1 MSPSETFRGRV
12 VSEGI
17 ATGQLY
23 LGRSGRAGAQPAG
36 PAQEAAG
43 PAPQVTGRQTQAAP
57 SDETAGGP
65 AAVAAVRA
73 AFAAVAA
80 ERFALAAQLRSDER
94 SEQAAI
100 VEIGGLMAGDPALV
114 DAAAAAVEN
123 GTDAI
128 AAVIAAAD
136 EQAAILAALPSE
148 DLAARADDVRQV
160 GQAVVA
166 QLTAGSAVPP
176 PDGDF
181 ILVGREI
188 DPADLIR
195 LADAGL
201 TGAISVSGGAS
212 SHSAIIARGLG
223 LPMVAGVD
231 PAVLEAPAGH
241 PALLD
246 ATAPANATAPRIGR
260 LVVDPDP
267 ADLPSSTATPPTT
280 TPTTTTTTTPTTTI
294 PTTTTPPTTTT
305 TFALPPSET
314 STASPA
320 TKTSATS
327 SASADTADPPV
338 YRTADGQPVT
348 LLVNAASARE
358 VRMGLAAGAAGV
370 GLLRTEIPFLGA
382 TAWPTQAEHEAAL
395 APPLRLLAGRPAVVR
410 LLDFSGD
417 KVPPFLAGPGQTN
430 GQANGLTS
438 LLDAPHALRDQLRAI
453 LAAGRATD
461 LRIMVPMVTTVTEL
475 AQVEAALI
483 EAAQAEA
490 AQSEGAEAGAARPPV
505 LGMMVE
511 VESTATGAAAFAD
524 TAGFFS
530 IGTNDLTS
538 QVLGID
544 RADPRMRPGLAA
556 DPRVLAVLRDVVT
569 AAAGRAVPVSV
580 CGDSAADPEVL
591 PLLLGL
597 GLRTFSVGAARL
609 PQVAAWIAGIDTARA
624 AEQAAAVLSAR
635 PVRPA

>member
-23 LGRSGRAGAQPAG
+23 LGRSGRAGSRPPD
-36 PAQEAAG
+36 PAQEATG
-43 PAPQVTGRQTQAAP
+43 PGPQLAGRQTQAGRP
-57 SDETAGGP
+57 GETAGGP
-65 AAVAAVRA
+65 AAVAEVRA

-80 ERFALAAQLRSDER
+80 ERFALAAQLRSDDR

-128 AAVIAAAD
+128 AAVVGAAE

-160 GQAVVA
+160 GHAVVA

-181 ILVGREI
+181 ILVGREV

-201 TGAISVSGGAS
+201 TGAVSVSGGAS

-231 PAVLEAPAGH
+231 PAVLDAPAGH

-267 ADLPSSTATPPTT
+267 ADLAP
-280 TPTTTTTTTPTTTI
+280 
-294 PTTTTPPTTTT
+294 
-305 TFALPPSET
+305 
-314 STASPA
+314 AS
-320 TKTSATS
+320 KTSATS
-327 SASADTADPPV
+327 SASADTADPPL
-338 YRTADGQPVT
+338 YRTADGQEVT

-382 TAWPTQAEHEAAL
+382 TAWPTRAEHEAAL

-417 KVPPFLAGPGQTN
+417 KVPPFLAGPGPTSM
-430 GQANGLTS
+430 QANGLTS

-475 AQVEAALI
+475 AQVEAALV

-490 AQSEGAEAGAARPPV
+490 AEAGPVHPPV

-511 VESTATGAAAFAD
+511 VESTATGAAAFAG
-524 TAGFFS
+524 TARFFS

-544 RADPRMRPGLAA
+544 RADPQMRPGLAA

-569 AAAGRAVPVSV
+569 AAADRAVPVSV

-609 PQVAAWIAGIDTARA
+609 PQVAAWIAAIDTARA

-635 PVRPA
+635 PARPA

>member
-1 MSPSETFRGRV
+1 
-12 VSEGI
+12 
-17 ATGQLY
+17 
-23 LGRSGRAGAQPAG
+23 
-36 PAQEAAG
+36 
-43 PAPQVTGRQTQAAP
+43 
-57 SDETAGGP
+57 
-65 AAVAAVRA
+65 
-73 AFAAVAA
+73 
-80 ERFALAAQLRSDER
+80 
-94 SEQAAI
+94 
-100 VEIGGLMAGDPALV
+100 
-114 DAAAAAVEN
+114 
-123 GTDAI
+123 
-128 AAVIAAAD
+128 
-136 EQAAILAALPSE
+136 
-148 DLAARADDVRQV
+148 
-160 GQAVVA
+160 
-166 QLTAGSAVPP
+166 
-176 PDGDF
+176 
-181 ILVGREI
+181 
-188 DPADLIR
+188 
-195 LADAGL
+195 
-201 TGAISVSGGAS
+201 
-212 SHSAIIARGLG
+212 
-223 LPMVAGVD
+223 
-231 PAVLEAPAGH
+231 
-241 PALLD
+241 
-246 ATAPANATAPRIGR
+246 
-260 LVVDPDP
+260 
-267 ADLPSSTATPPTT
+267 
-280 TPTTTTTTTPTTTI
+280 
-294 PTTTTPPTTTT
+294 
-305 TFALPPSET
+305 
-314 STASPA
+314 
-320 TKTSATS
+320 
-327 SASADTADPPV
+327 
-338 YRTADGQPVT
+338 
-348 LLVNAASARE
+348 
-358 VRMGLAAGAAGV
+358 MGLSAGAAGV

-430 GQANGLTS
+430 VQTNGLTS

-490 AQSEGAEAGAARPPV
+490 AQSEAAEAGAARPPV

>member
-1 MSPSETFRGRV
+1 VSPSETFRGRV

-23 LGRSGRAGAQPAG
+23 LGRSGRPGARPSG
-36 PAQEAAG
+36 PAQETAG
-43 PAPQVTGRQTQAAP
+43 PAPQLAGRQTQAARP
-57 SDETAGGP
+57 GQTAGGP
-65 AAVAAVRA
+65 AAVAEVRA

-123 GTDAI
+123 GSDPI
-128 AAVIAAAD
+128 AAVIGAAD

-160 GQAVVA
+160 GHAVVA

-231 PAVLEAPAGH
+231 PAVLDAPAGH

-267 ADLPSSTATPPTT
+267 ADLA
-280 TPTTTTTTTPTTTI
+280 
-294 PTTTTPPTTTT
+294 
-305 TFALPPSET
+305 
-314 STASPA
+314 PA
-320 TKTSATS
+320 RKTSASS

-417 KVPPFLAGPGQTN
+417 KVPPFLAGAGH
-430 GQANGLTS
+430 ANGLTS

-453 LAAGRATD
+453 LATGRATD
-461 LRIMVPMVTTVTEL
+461 LRIMVPMVTTVAEL

-483 EAAQAEA
+483 EATQA
-490 AQSEGAEAGAARPPV
+490 AEAGPGSRPL

-511 VESTATGAAAFAD
+511 VESTATGAAAFAGP
-524 TAGFFS
+524 AGFFS

-569 AAAGRAVPVSV
+569 AAAGGAVPVSV

-609 PQVAAWIAGIDTARA
+609 PQVAAWIAGIDTAHA
-624 AEQAAAVLSAR
+624 ADQAAAVLSAR
-635 PVRPA
+635 PARPV